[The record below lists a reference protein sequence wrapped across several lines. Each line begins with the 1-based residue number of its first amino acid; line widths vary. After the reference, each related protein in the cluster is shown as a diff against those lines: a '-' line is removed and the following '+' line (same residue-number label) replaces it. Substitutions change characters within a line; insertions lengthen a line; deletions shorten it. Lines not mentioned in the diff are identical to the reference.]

1 MMNVKLLAVI
11 TPLSIYHGCSTQ
23 KTFWEEKFTGEEKFT
38 LVEFSAVNIKNC
50 GRLIVRKHRD
60 IKGSD
65 KYVTLYIPLKFD
77 SLDKM
82 RITSSESKV
91 NLGRSGK
98 GLITS
103 MGLRAKTGPK
113 KYKKS
118 RYSIVNTSN
127 KYPSNIIKEFE
138 RLPYE
143 SYEKKR
149 PKHEPTASYFYLA
162 RQLEKCT
169 MIAYDTNLHV

>member
-1 MMNVKLLAVI
+1 MMNMKLLAVV
-11 TPLSIYHGCSTQ
+11 TALTIYHGFSTR
-23 KTFWEEKFTGEEKFT
+23 KTFWEGKFTSEKNIT
-38 LVEFSAVNIKNC
+38 VCDFSSANMKNC
-50 GRLIVRKHRD
+50 VRCNVSKNRE

-65 KYVTLYIPLKFD
+65 KYVTLEISLKFG
-77 SLDKM
+77 SMDKI
-82 RITSSESKV
+82 RITSSDPKV

-127 KYPSNIIKEFE
+127 KYPSNIIEEFE

-149 PKHEPTASYFYLA
+149 PKHEPTVSYFYLA
-162 RQLEKCT
+162 RQLEKCM